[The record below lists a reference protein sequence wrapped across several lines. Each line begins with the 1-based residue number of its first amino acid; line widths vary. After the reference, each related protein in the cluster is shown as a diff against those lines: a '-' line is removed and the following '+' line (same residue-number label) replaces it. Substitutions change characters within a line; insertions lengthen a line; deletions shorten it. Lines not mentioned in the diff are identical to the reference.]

1 MRSATVLG
9 APIQTGTVI
18 SYSIRG
24 DARLG
29 STLRPAWL
37 QTDPD
42 YPKSSHK
49 SVVRSVLAPTQ
60 NKAHEDRIRNPS
72 LGAVKLTLETRIGE
86 GPDVHFVPRGRATE
100 PREGPRADDSSA
112 RTLNRADDC

>member
-9 APIQTGTVI
+9 RAIQTGTLI

-29 STLRPAWL
+29 STLRAASV

-49 SVVRSVLAPTQ
+49 SVSMPLDRLRSSRVVEIDILADP
-60 NKAHEDRIRNPS
+60 ARLDRLNLP
-72 LGAVKLTLETRIGE
+72 
-86 GPDVHFVPRGRATE
+86 PFE
-100 PREGPRADDSSA
+100 P
-112 RTLNRADDC
+112 